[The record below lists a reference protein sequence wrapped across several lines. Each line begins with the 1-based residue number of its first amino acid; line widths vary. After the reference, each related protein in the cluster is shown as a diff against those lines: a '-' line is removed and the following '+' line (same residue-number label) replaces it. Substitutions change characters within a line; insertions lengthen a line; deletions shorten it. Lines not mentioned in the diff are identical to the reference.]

1 MTNTLFKIFVVLF
14 HLCYGS
20 NASPST
26 FIVSQPNGTKLE
38 INIRGNHK
46 RSWHEYL
53 GWSIIKNDDNWW
65 VYAKEVN
72 GTKLIESAQRV
83 GVDPSPES
91 NVYLSNIKKPLIPEE
106 LEIIDN
112 APIPNLR
119 FARSDTFKIPM
130 ILVDFYDYTATF
142 EPSRFDSLM
151 NYEGYTHQ
159 NYANTG
165 SFRDFYKEISYGQFI
180 ADVSISNWIRA
191 EHDHDYYG
199 HNNGYSRVRRLVRDL
214 VDSLE
219 AQGFD
224 WSKYDNDGDG
234 YVDALNL
241 AHAGPGAEE
250 GDLTNIWSHKSSLG
264 NLSVTYDGV
273 TINSYNFNPEKQNGG
288 FVAIG
293 VLAHE
298 FGHALGLPD
307 LYDTDYTSTGSGKLA
322 LMASGSWGTSGNS
335 PWYPS
340 TMIGWCKNELGWIDL
355 HEIESSQQNFSIQQT
370 HSSNLVYKVQ
380 HPTVDDEFWYIENRQ
395 KVGSDTL
402 IPTPGLT
409 IWHIKESI
417 ASSGWAPN
425 NDEPYYGVALEQA
438 DGMFSL
444 ENNGQSNGGDVFPG
458 NTNNREFS
466 HNTVPN
472 THSIYDEISMI
483 RIDNISDPAEIM
495 TCNIELNEVLLATV
509 SIGQGSGIVN
519 QEGSFNISLN
529 NDQQLGKFEIE
540 LFFNPSILSISDATT
555 IGRADADSIIIDF
568 NRIILVN
575 PIIEPGDGNILN
587 VTAQINAGIQS
598 DVLISMI
605 GYYAESA
612 EGNEIG
618 IICNNDG
625 LFRITELEQVFS
637 IQNGSGFIN
646 GGSSFS
652 VFLANT
658 VPIQMGVLQFSI
670 SPNLI
675 SFVEEPYEDLNN
687 DDSYN
692 ENEPFTDLNNDGTW
706 TPIIENLSLSNDW
719 EIELQESGSDI
730 IVAFTNWSSPIEP
743 GSNFLFKINGLTN
756 PAAVLNDQIFID
768 FDTFLLI
775 DGWGNSGVPSNNIS
789 GSFIIDQ
796 SLNNSSYSIP
806 IDFSLQKIY
815 PNPFNSNLTI
825 SFNAPQNNN
834 SPVSLR
840 LFDIKGRDIHTLA
853 DKIYKGGNHQI
864 HLSTDNLSSGVYFIE
879 FKVKNTRE
887 LNKVTFIK

>member
-293 VLAHE
+293 VRAHE

-307 LYDTDYTSTGSGKLA
+307 LYDTDYTSKGS
-322 LMASGSWGTSGNS
+322 
-335 PWYPS
+335 
-340 TMIGWCKNELGWIDL
+340 
-355 HEIESSQQNFSIQQT
+355 
-370 HSSNLVYKVQ
+370 
-380 HPTVDDEFWYIENRQ
+380 
-395 KVGSDTL
+395 
-402 IPTPGLT
+402 
-409 IWHIKESI
+409 
-417 ASSGWAPN
+417 
-425 NDEPYYGVALEQA
+425 
-438 DGMFSL
+438 
-444 ENNGQSNGGDVFPG
+444 
-458 NTNNREFS
+458 
-466 HNTVPN
+466 
-472 THSIYDEISMI
+472 
-483 RIDNISDPAEIM
+483 
-495 TCNIELNEVLLATV
+495 
-509 SIGQGSGIVN
+509 
-519 QEGSFNISLN
+519 
-529 NDQQLGKFEIE
+529 
-540 LFFNPSILSISDATT
+540 
-555 IGRADADSIIIDF
+555 
-568 NRIILVN
+568 
-575 PIIEPGDGNILN
+575 
-587 VTAQINAGIQS
+587 
-598 DVLISMI
+598 
-605 GYYAESA
+605 
-612 EGNEIG
+612 
-618 IICNNDG
+618 
-625 LFRITELEQVFS
+625 
-637 IQNGSGFIN
+637 
-646 GGSSFS
+646 
-652 VFLANT
+652 
-658 VPIQMGVLQFSI
+658 
-670 SPNLI
+670 
-675 SFVEEPYEDLNN
+675 
-687 DDSYN
+687 
-692 ENEPFTDLNNDGTW
+692 
-706 TPIIENLSLSNDW
+706 
-719 EIELQESGSDI
+719 
-730 IVAFTNWSSPIEP
+730 
-743 GSNFLFKINGLTN
+743 
-756 PAAVLNDQIFID
+756 
-768 FDTFLLI
+768 
-775 DGWGNSGVPSNNIS
+775 
-789 GSFIIDQ
+789 
-796 SLNNSSYSIP
+796 
-806 IDFSLQKIY
+806 
-815 PNPFNSNLTI
+815 
-825 SFNAPQNNN
+825 
-834 SPVSLR
+834 
-840 LFDIKGRDIHTLA
+840 
-853 DKIYKGGNHQI
+853 
-864 HLSTDNLSSGVYFIE
+864 
-879 FKVKNTRE
+879 
-887 LNKVTFIK
+887 